1 MRRNKNMKKAVLL
14 FGLLILSLAAFGSD
28 VRAQKKEEPKQ
39 LLSPIEL
46 DALHNLDVA
55 RQYFIKKRHVGT
67 LERSSEAIF
76 AVEAGGFKFARMD
89 ELFYYAGMSSYYL
102 ATGKGKQKIDLS
114 KLSEDNKK
122 KYAPEKLREE
132 SIAYLTTLV
141 EKYPT
146 SKYKDEAAKALKEL
160 ESKTTAAQ

>member
-1 MRRNKNMKKAVLL
+1 MKKAFLS
-14 FGLLILSLAAFGSD
+14 FGLLILSLTAFGGD
-28 VRAQKKEEPKQ
+28 VSAQKKNEPQKEDQKQ

-55 RQYFIKKRHVGT
+55 RQYFIKKRHIGT
-67 LERSSEAIF
+67 LERSSEAIV
-76 AVEAGGFKFARMD
+76 AVEAGGFKFAKMD
-89 ELFYYAGMSSYYL
+89 ELLYYAGMSGYYL

-114 KLSEDNKK
+114 KLSDENKK

-141 EKYPT
+141 QKYPS
-146 SKYKDEAAKALKEL
+146 SKYKDEAATALKALESQKE
-160 ESKTTAAQ
+160 